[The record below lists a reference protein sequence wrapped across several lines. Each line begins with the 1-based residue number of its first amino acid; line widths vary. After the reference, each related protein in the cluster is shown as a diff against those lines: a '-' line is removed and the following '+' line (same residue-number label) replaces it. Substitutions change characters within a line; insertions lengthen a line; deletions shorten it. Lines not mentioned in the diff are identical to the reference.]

1 MPKLNPIHPG
11 EILHEECLKFL
22 GVSQCQLTNDTSL
35 EFARLVA
42 ARYAGMRPDER
53 VRIATGMF
61 DTARELVIASFP
73 PGLSPMELRHRLCRR
88 FYGELADKAFP
99 QEK

>member
-1 MPKLNPIHPG
+1 
-11 EILHEECLKFL
+11 
-22 GVSQCQLTNDTSL
+22 VNDTSL
-35 EFARLVA
+35 EFSRLVA
-42 ARYAGMRPDER
+42 ARYADMRPDER

-73 PGLSPMELRHRLCRR
+73 PGLSGTELRRRLCRR

-99 QEK
+99 GEA

>member
-1 MPKLNPIHPG
+1 M
-11 EILHEECLKFL
+11 
-22 GVSQCQLTNDTSL
+22 NDTSL

-73 PGLSPMELRHRLCRR
+73 PDLSPMELRHRLCRR
-88 FYGELADKAFP
+88 FYGELADRAFP
-99 QEK
+99 QEGRRVTSDERRGTRSQAQGQGTALFFP

>member
-1 MPKLNPIHPG
+1 MPRLKPIHPD
-11 EILHEECLKFL
+11 EILHEDFLKTP
-22 GVSQCQLTNDTSL
+22 GDSQSLPVTDTSL
-35 EFARLVA
+35 EFEQLVA

-73 PGLSPMELRHRLCRR
+73 SGLSQMELRRRLCRR

-99 QEK
+99 

>member
-1 MPKLNPIHPG
+1 M
-11 EILHEECLKFL
+11 
-22 GVSQCQLTNDTSL
+22 NDTSL
-35 EFARLVA
+35 EFSRLVA
-42 ARYAGMRPDER
+42 ARYADMRPDER

-73 PGLSPMELRHRLCRR
+73 PGLSGTELRRRLCRR

-99 QEK
+99 GEA